1 MNHNE
6 YSFFLLVG
14 FILSAFFS
22 GVETGSYSL
31 NRIRLRHDVREKER
45 SALRLEAL
53 LAYPHRFIFTM
64 LIGNNLAIYLVSQ
77 QTTQLYLNQGMQSNY
92 LWGLSSLECGNG
104 SNCYVDDPALFIGG
118 DGAKKCISNKCR
130 PVDARVIGADAFGF
144 MDNFSVGMAP

>member
-1 MNHNE
+1 M
-6 YSFFLLVG
+6 SVLFLLLVG

-53 LAYPHRFIFTM
+53 LAHPHRFIFTM

-77 QTTQLYLNQGMQSNY
+77 QTTQLYLNRGMQSDY
-92 LWGLSSLECGNG
+92 LWGGFLPWNASTTAQATDASQ
-104 SNCYVDDPALFIGG
+104 SHDPSFAT
-118 DGAKKCISNKCR
+118 DTN
-130 PVDARVIGADAFGF
+130 
-144 MDNFSVGMAP
+144 